1 MNRLAGAVVGPRGRW
16 IVLSVWALVAVVL
29 APIGMHLPDVTNDE
43 FVLPG
48 GSQTT
53 QVRTLLRDRFPGG
66 DQRPLLLVYRR
77 PGGLLP
83 SDRTRIVADAARA
96 AREVPLA
103 TRPLAAFAPGSPRE
117 LVSQNGQT
125 AITVVPL
132 HSGKTIN
139 TTPSVEA
146 LRGIA
151 RDRPPGVQ
159 TFVTGWAAVQ
169 SDYNSAIKEADAKL
183 LLATGAL
190 VLLLLLAVYRAPLLA
205 LLPLIVVG
213 TAYAIAAGVLYL
225 LARAV
230 DLPVD
235 STSTSLVLVLMFGA
249 GTDYCLL
256 LVARYRAAL
265 RLEQNPAAAL
275 RSAIPEAAP
284 AMIASAFTVIAALL
298 VMLSAIFGVNRT
310 LGPVNA
316 IGVAVVLLASL
327 TLLPAALAVLGMRA
341 FWPRQTA
348 EASSEARQV
357 RFWSS
362 LGARVRR
369 RPAIWLSGAVVGL
382 LAAACGLLLYEPTVD
397 AVAQFRH
404 PTDGTRGFAALR
416 ADFPAGALAPVT
428 AVVETPGDQ
437 LSAEQVTA
445 SRDWLG
451 AVRGVAAVTDTG
463 NRSVDGR
470 LAALTVTFADE
481 PFRQPALDRIAAMR
495 EAARAS
501 PGGVHVLLGEGSGER
516 LDFKR
521 SATRD
526 LHVVIPLVLL
536 VVFATLAVLLRALV
550 APLYLLGTVILSF
563 LGTLGLALLV
573 FRVFFDQH
581 AVDPALPLIIFI
593 FLVALGA
600 DYNIFLMS
608 RVREEAAQVGT
619 DEGTLRALVAT
630 GPVITSAG
638 LILAG
643 TFSVLMV
650 LPIWDLFEVGFAV
663 ALGVLIDTF
672 VVRSIAVPALTW
684 LCGERAWW
692 PSKARL

>member
-1 MNRLAGAVVGPRGRW
+1 M
-16 IVLSVWALVAVVL
+16 LSVWALVAVVL
-29 APIGMHLPDVTNDE
+29 APIGMRLPDVTNDE

-48 GSQTT
+48 GSQTSK
-53 QVRTLLRDRFPGG
+53 VRVLLRDRFPGG

-77 PGGLLP
+77 PAGLLP
-83 SDRTRIVADAARA
+83 SDRAQIVADAARA
-96 AREVPLA
+96 ARQVPLA
-103 TRPLAAFAPGSPRE
+103 ARPLAAFAPGSPAE
-117 LVSQNGQT
+117 LVSRNGET

-132 HSGKTIN
+132 DSGETIN
-139 TTPSVEA
+139 STPSVES
-146 LRGIA
+146 LRELA
-151 RDRPPGVQ
+151 RDHPPGVQ

-169 SDYNSAIKEADAKL
+169 SDYNSAIKEADVKL

-205 LLPLIVVG
+205 LLPLLVVG
-213 TAYAIAAGVLYL
+213 IAYVIAAGVLYL
-225 LARAV
+225 LAKTVGLA
-230 DLPVD
+230 VD

-265 RLEQNPAAAL
+265 RLEPTPAAAL

-284 AMIASAFTVIAALL
+284 AMIASALTVIAALL

-316 IGVAVVLLASL
+316 IGVAIVLLASL
-327 TLLPAALAVLGMRA
+327 TLLPAALAVLGTRA

-348 EASSEARQV
+348 TSSSEGRQERV
-357 RFWSS
+357 WSS
-362 LGARVRR
+362 IGERVRR
-369 RPAIWLSGAVVGL
+369 RPATWLTGAVLGL
-382 LAAACGLLLYEPTVD
+382 LAAACGLLLYHPTVD
-397 AVAQFRH
+397 AVGQFRH
-404 PTDGTRGFAALR
+404 STDGTRGYEALR

-428 AVVETPGDQ
+428 ALVEAPTDRLRP
-437 LSAEQVTA
+437 AQVA
-445 SRDWLG
+445 AVRDWLG
-451 AVRGVAAVTDTG
+451 SMHGVAAVTDAGT
-463 NRSVDGR
+463 RSTDGR
-470 LAALTVTFADE
+470 LAALTVTFTDE
-481 PFRQPALDRIAAMR
+481 PFLQLALDRIAAMR
-495 EAARAS
+495 ERARAS
-501 PGGVHVLLGEGSGER
+501 PGGVRVLLGEGSGER

-536 VVFATLAVLLRALV
+536 VVFTTLAVLLRAVV

-581 AVDPALPLIIFI
+581 AVDPALPLILFI

-650 LPIWDLFEVGFAV
+650 LPIWDLFEIGFAV

-692 PSKARL
+692 PSKPARG